1 MSQSLDLIS
10 LLAAILKTPLKLTS
24 ADEKT
29 GLVLQTHSRPK
40 ALCRLAEPTADSQ
53 QPKKFHSIFLPKTK
67 FLTNQLINLCGVR
80 SQLQIHMSQGLF
92 LGCNLANPPLDNHA
106 QMLVLYTPRS
116 SAI

>member
-40 ALCRLAEPTADSQ
+40 ALCRLAEPTADSHMANK
-53 QPKKFHSIFLPKTK
+53 QPKEFHSISLPKTK
-67 FLTNQLINLCGVR
+67 FLTDQSITLCGVG

-106 QMLVLYTPRS
+106 QMLVH
-116 SAI
+116 